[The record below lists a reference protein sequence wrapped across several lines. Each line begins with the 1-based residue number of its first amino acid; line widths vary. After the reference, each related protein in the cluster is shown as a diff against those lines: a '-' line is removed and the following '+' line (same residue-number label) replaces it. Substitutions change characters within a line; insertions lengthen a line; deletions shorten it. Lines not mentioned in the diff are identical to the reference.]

1 MQLKVQ
7 RDQQQKGLLVKKTVY
22 SLNVRVEYSDEER
35 AAINDKKL
43 GGWSLLD
50 DEKRKLKIT
59 VRSLKD
65 GHHLESE
72 DLASITETEERIRE
86 SLKSLK
92 THIQVSTAF
101 DGSAQVEEI

>member
-7 RDQQQKGLLVKKTVY
+7 RDQQQKGLISKRTVY

-35 AAINDKKL
+35 EAINSKKL
-43 GGWSLLD
+43 GGSMLFEH
-50 DEKRKLKIT
+50 EKTKIT

-72 DLASITETEERIRE
+72 DLAFITDVEQKVRE
-86 SLKSLK
+86 ALKNLK
-92 THIQVSTAF
+92 THIQVAAAF
-101 DGSAQVEEI
+101 DGKAEVEEI